1 MALYAIGD
9 THFSESTDKPMD
21 IFGGAWN
28 GYRDK
33 LVSSFSECL
42 KEGDMLVICGDFS
55 WGMSLEES
63 LADFKLISSFPGKKV
78 FLKGNHDY
86 WWETVGKMTRF
97 FEENSLKDLQFLHNN
112 CIFYND
118 KVLCGTRGWFFDLA
132 DETAGDEKVFKRE
145 VMRLEA
151 SLKAAHAEGQGK
163 EIICF
168 LHYPPVFYSGVVEPI
183 VDLLHKYEVSRCYY
197 GHLHGESLKGAVNS
211 VIDGIKYQNISADNI
226 GFRPVIIEP

>member
-9 THFSESTDKPMD
+9 THFSESSDKPMD
-21 IFGGAWN
+21 IFGGAWK

-33 LVSSFSECL
+33 LVSSFSDCL
-42 KEGDMLVICGDFS
+42 KDGDMLVICGDFS

-86 WWETVGKMTRF
+86 WWETVAKMTRF

-118 KVLCGTRGWFFDLA
+118 KVLCGTRGWFYDPS
-132 DETAGDEKVFKRE
+132 DKTAGDEKVFRRE

-151 SLKAAHAEGQGK
+151 SLKSAHATGENK
-163 EIICF
+163 EVICF
-168 LHYPPVFYSGVVEPI
+168 LHYPPILSSGRVEPI
-183 VDLLHKYEVSRCYY
+183 IELLHKYGVTRCYY
-197 GHLHGESLKGAVNS
+197 GHLHGESLRGAVNA
-211 VIDGIKYQNISADNI
+211 VVDGIKYQNISADNI
-226 GFRPVIIEP
+226 GFRPVIIEL

>member
-9 THFSESTDKPMD
+9 THFSESSGKPMD
-21 IFGGAWN
+21 IFGGAWK

-33 LVSSFSECL
+33 LVASFADCL
-42 KEGDMLVICGDFS
+42 KEEDMLVICGDFS

-63 LADFKLISSFPGKKV
+63 LEDFKLIASFPGKKV

-118 KVLCGTRGWFFDLA
+118 KVLCGTRGWFFDPS

-145 VMRLEA
+145 VIRLEA
-151 SLKAAHAEGQGK
+151 SLKAAWDQGGGR
-163 EIICF
+163 ELICF
-168 LHYPPVFYSGVVEPI
+168 LHYPPVFSSGRVEPI
-183 VDLLHKYEVSRCYY
+183 VELLKKYMVSRCYY
-197 GHLHGESLKGAVNS
+197 GHLHGDSLKGAVNGI
-211 VIDGIKYQNISADNI
+211 IDGIKYQNISADNI